1 MTQSND
7 HESDAQ
13 SQDIRPPLERSF
25 SRYVKQPFNEFV
37 DNQTTGAIIL
47 LASTF
52 IALFLANSDYA
63 SFYHQFEKVTLGL
76 FVDDFRLEMD
86 LHEWVNDG
94 LMVLFFFIL
103 GLEVKR
109 EFIAGELSSI
119 KNSAAVILAA
129 VGGMMFPALIY
140 YAINYGGEGSSGWGV
155 PMATD
160 TAFALGIMAL
170 LGSKVNPSL
179 KVFLVALAIVDDI
192 GAVIVIALFYTD
204 QIVWNALYIAAGF
217 FVGLLALNR
226 FGIRGPFWY
235 VVLALGLWYFI
246 LQSGVHATIAG
257 VLAALAIPA
266 RPKMH
271 PGHLAHS
278 MKNTAG
284 AIYQR
289 LSDPQQSTDEEHR
302 EVLSDESKDSALG
315 EIQRKASLT
324 RTPLRIWENLLDKP
338 VSLLIVPIFAFLNA
352 GTEVTQQALNNMLHA
367 PIAWGIVFGLLVGK
381 PLGIFSLTWLS
392 VKTGVGEI
400 NSSLNFKEIFGL
412 SVLAG
417 MGFTM
422 SMFIALLSFDDSQQQ
437 LLDAKLGIM
446 LATLIAGILGYLW
459 LRFVTPYQGE
469 SS

>member
-1 MTQSND
+1 MTQSNAPKT
-7 HESDAQ
+7 EPQPS
-13 SQDIRPPLERSF
+13 DIRPPLERSF

-37 DNQTTGAIIL
+37 ANQTTGAIIL

-52 IALFLANSDYA
+52 VALWLANSDYA
-63 SFYHQFEKVTLGL
+63 SVYRQLEKVTFGL

-86 LHEWVNDG
+86 LHDWVNDG

-129 VGGMMFPALIY
+129 IGGMVSPALIY
-140 YAINYGGEGSSGWGV
+140 YAINLGGNGSSGWGV

-160 TAFALGIMAL
+160 TAFALGVMAL

-192 GAVIVIALFYTD
+192 GAVLVIALFYTD
-204 QIVWNALYIAAGF
+204 QIDWNALAIAAGF
-217 FVGLLALNR
+217 FAGLLALNR
-226 FGIRGPFWY
+226 LGIRGPFGY
-235 VVLALGLWYFI
+235 VVLALGLWYFT
-246 LQSGVHATIAG
+246 LQSGIHATIAG

-266 RPKMH
+266 RPKVH
-271 PGHLAHS
+271 PSHLAHS
-278 MKNTAG
+278 MKSKAS
-284 AIYQR
+284 AIYQH
-289 LSDPQQSTDEEHR
+289 LSDPQQSSEQQPK
-302 EVLSDESKDSALG
+302 EVLSDEDKDLALE
-315 EIQRKASLT
+315 EIQRQAQLT
-324 RTPLRIWENLLDKP
+324 RTPLRIWENMLNTP

-352 GTEVTQQALNNMLHA
+352 GTEITPQALDNMLHA

-381 PLGIFSLTWLS
+381 PIGIFSLTWLS
-392 VKTGVGEI
+392 VKTGIGEI

-412 SVLAG
+412 SLLAG

-422 SMFIALLSFDDSQQQ
+422 SMFIALLSFDGSQQR

-446 LATLIAGILGYLW
+446 GATLIAGILGYLW
-459 LRFVTPYQGE
+459 LRFVTPYRGE
-469 SS
+469 SA